1 MSHKTGNCKLKLWQT
16 VSCFCILRIKMNL
29 YLRPQYH
36 REDANMSLLEVTN
49 VKKIYTTRFG
59 GNQVQALSNV
69 TFSVETGEFVA
80 IMGESGSGKTTLL
93 NILASLDRPTEG
105 DVLLEGKSIVR
116 LTEKEISAFRR
127 KNLGFVFQ
135 DFNLLDTFSLR
146 DNIYLPLVL
155 AGEDYREMEQKI
167 RPIARALRIT
177 DILDKYPYEVS
188 GGQKQRAAVARALIT
203 SPRLILADEPTGAL
217 DSRAASVLL
226 SLFEE
231 INGEGQTILMV
242 THSAQAA
249 SHASRVLFIKDGEVF
264 HQIYRGGKTGKEMY
278 QMISD
283 TLSILMTGGETYA

>member
-1 MSHKTGNCKLKLWQT
+1 
-16 VSCFCILRIKMNL
+16 
-29 YLRPQYH
+29 
-36 REDANMSLLEVTN
+36 MSLLEVNN
-49 VKKIYTTRFG
+49 VKKIYSTRFG
-59 GNQVQALSNV
+59 GNKVQALRNV
-69 TFSVETGEFVA
+69 TFSVQQGEFVA

-105 DVLLEGKSIVR
+105 EVLLEGKNIVH

-135 DFNLLDTFSLR
+135 EFNLLDTFSLR

-167 RPIARALRIT
+167 RPIAKALCIT
-177 DILDKYPYEVS
+177 ELLNKYPYEVS

-203 SPRLILADEPTGAL
+203 NPKLLLADEPTGAL
-217 DSRAASVLL
+217 DSKAASALL
-226 SLFEE
+226 SMFGA
-231 INGEGQTILMV
+231 INQSGQTILMV

-264 HQIYRGGKTGKEMY
+264 HQIYKGDKSNKEMY
-278 QMISD
+278 QMIAD
-283 TLSILMTGGETYA
+283 TLTILTTGGETYA

>member
-1 MSHKTGNCKLKLWQT
+1 
-16 VSCFCILRIKMNL
+16 
-29 YLRPQYH
+29 
-36 REDANMSLLEVTN
+36 MSLLEVTN

-69 TFSVETGEFVA
+69 TFSVEAGEFVA

-167 RPIARALRIT
+167 RPVARALRIT

-217 DSRAASVLL
+217 DSRAAQILL
-226 SLFEE
+226 STFTKMNREM
-231 INGEGQTILMV
+231 GATIFMV
-242 THSAQAA
+242 THDAFSA
-249 SHASRVLFIKDGEVF
+249 SYCSRILFLQDGKIFHELVKGKRTRREFLQEILDVL
-264 HQIYRGGKTGKEMY
+264 
-278 QMISD
+278 S
-283 TLSILMTGGETYA
+283 LTGGELSDDC